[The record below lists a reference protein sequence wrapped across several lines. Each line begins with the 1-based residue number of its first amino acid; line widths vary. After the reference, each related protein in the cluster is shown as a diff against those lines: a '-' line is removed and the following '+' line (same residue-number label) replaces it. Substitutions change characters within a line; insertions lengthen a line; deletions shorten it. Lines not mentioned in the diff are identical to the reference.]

1 LLQNVK
7 MLQNR
12 FWHSWH
18 LPSRLFE
25 WREGY
30 VSVELAGVV
39 TGNVG
44 QLTRNACNNLIAR
57 RYNMYVTPIH
67 NVTSNIPASA

>member
-1 LLQNVK
+1 
-7 MLQNR
+7 
-12 FWHSWH
+12 
-18 LPSRLFE
+18 
-25 WREGY
+25 
-30 VSVELAGVV
+30 VV